1 LTYWLANLTFN
12 KMYLLSKKSFFRN

>member
-12 KMYLLSKKSFFRN
+12 MMYLLSKKSFFRN